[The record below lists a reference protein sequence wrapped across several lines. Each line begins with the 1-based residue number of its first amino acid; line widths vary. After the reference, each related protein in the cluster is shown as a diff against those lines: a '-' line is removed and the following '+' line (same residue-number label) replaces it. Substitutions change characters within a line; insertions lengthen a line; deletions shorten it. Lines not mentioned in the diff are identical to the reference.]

1 MNTMKEQGKR
11 EKSVVVCVSEII
23 FYNINLFP
31 NISRM
36 SMKDMRNKNARFVI
50 RILLTFCTA
59 QKVLP
64 EESCWE
70 LNEINMK

>member
-1 MNTMKEQGKR
+1 MNIIKEQWKR
-11 EKSVVVCVSEII
+11 EKSIVDYVSEVI

-50 RILLTFCTA
+50 RILLTFCKA